1 MPVSASLR
9 GRVPGQVAIRDIVAA
24 QREVGPRS
32 LAARFFALSP
42 LTPTTRGL
50 YRAAL
55 GEVVVGE
62 MLDQLGPQ
70 WDVLH
75 VVPVDDDDIDFDT
88 DSGAG
93 ADADSGADV
102 IETTTRQIDHLLIGP
117 PGVFALTTE
126 NYPGQEVKVDG
137 EDMTIGGR
145 PVGDIAVARRLAAI
159 AADRLGSAVGHGVRV
174 EPVIVVVGSTKLAVR
189 EQPMGVTIVDSKH
202 LVRLLTRVSRSL
214 AGADVANISDVADRD
229 STWEAAPTRPEES
242 LALNREFAALREQ
255 VHDATQAR
263 VIWGVLAF
271 AVISTSA
278 WIGTVMI
285 VENLLGH

>member
-1 MPVSASLR
+1 MPVRASLR

-24 QREVGPRS
+24 QREVSPRS
-32 LAARFFALSP
+32 RAARLFGFSP

-75 VVPVDDDDIDFDT
+75 VVPVDDDELDLE
-88 DSGAG
+88 AG
-93 ADADSGADV
+93 
-102 IETTTRQIDHLLIGP
+102 ETREDDDGFEGSTKQIDHLLIGP

-126 NYPGQEVKVDG
+126 NYPAQEVRVDG

-229 STWEAAPTRPEES
+229 STWRPLPRVPRSRSSSIASSRRCANESPMQHRPGCSGACSVLRWSVRRPGSAP
-242 LALNREFAALREQ
+242 
-255 VHDATQAR
+255 
-263 VIWGVLAF
+263 
-271 AVISTSA
+271 
-278 WIGTVMI
+278 
-285 VENLLGH
+285 